1 MESNGMV
8 DCPLPSATGK
18 PRLGQLSRFNPISFM
33 QQKFLPVFTMV
44 ASHAVPELSPHLIV
58 RVQAR
63 LRKEAGSIRN
73 LQQNLIP
80 RIKNLP
86 EMHRWLHIEHKAY
99 NVADQ
104 GAFGE
109 DPAKNKDPAI
119 ASY

>member
-1 MESNGMV
+1 MQRKFS
-8 DCPLPSATGK
+8 
-18 PRLGQLSRFNPISFM
+18 PIVTI
-33 QQKFLPVFTMV
+33 VFT
-44 ASHAVPELSPHLIV
+44 LLHLIPYPSFLLNSLCL
-58 RVQAR
+58 QAR
-63 LRKEAGSIRN
+63 LRKEAGSIWN
-73 LQQNLIP
+73 LRQNLIP
-80 RIKNLP
+80 RIKDLP